1 MYLITESLYLF
12 TSISLFPPPLSPW
25 QPFFYSLFLLWLFF
39 FFFLKIPHIKYD
51 AKFPGG
57 LVIKDPPANIY
68 IYIYILLLLFSC
80 KDMSDP
86 LKTSWII
93 ARQAPLSMGFPR
105 QEYWN
110 GLPFPSLGNLP
121 NTRIKPMSPA
131 LAGRSF
137 TTRPPGTLHICVCV
151 CVCVCVTFC
160 WSPDNNAVKQMLFYL
175 YFRDEGTEA

>member
-68 IYIYILLLLFSC
+68 IYILLLLFSC

-86 LKTSWII
+86 LTTSWII

-151 CVCVCVTFC
+151 CVCVWLFVDPLTTML
-160 WSPDNNAVKQMLFYL
+160 WSRC
-175 YFRDEGTEA
+175 YFIYISEMKGQKLK